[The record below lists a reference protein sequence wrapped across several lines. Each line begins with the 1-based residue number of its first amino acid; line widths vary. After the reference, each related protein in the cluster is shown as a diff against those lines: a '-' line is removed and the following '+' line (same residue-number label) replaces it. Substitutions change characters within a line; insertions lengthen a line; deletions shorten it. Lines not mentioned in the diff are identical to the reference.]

1 MSKHPAMV
9 CVWTG
14 DHFLPTLHFARL
26 AETTFTSGQ
35 AYKLIVQQERD
46 AQGKARRTLEQ
57 NNKLWA
63 MLGEISE
70 QIEHKGQCYSPDQW
84 KVLLMDACGHE
95 VQLLPSLVE
104 GKGVVPYGGRSSHMT
119 TAQMA
124 ELIEFI
130 YVWGL
135 QHGVQFATDRG
146 VIW

>member
-1 MSKHPAMV
+1 MSKHLAMV
-9 CVWTG
+9 CVLTG

-70 QIEHKGQCYSPDQW
+70 QVEHGPGGFVGVSDKSWHGSRQYSPDEW
-84 KVLLMDACGHE
+84 KVMMMHACGQE
-95 VQLLPSLVE
+95 VKFLP
-104 GKGVVPYGGRSSHMT
+104 
-119 TAQMA
+119 
-124 ELIEFI
+124 
-130 YVWGL
+130 
-135 QHGVQFATDRG
+135 
-146 VIW
+146 